1 MLTLNVAIF
10 HSFASLMSVESQCA
24 FIAHPRRL
32 LEWKPGDL
40 YSLQY
45 ALDVGCGRY
54 SSPTSLPYAARAL
67 PHFGWVAVHG
77 RQSAQSNHHR
87 S

>member
-1 MLTLNVAIF
+1 MLTLDVAIF

-24 FIAHPRRL
+24 FIAHLRRL
-32 LEWKPGDL
+32 LEWEL
-40 YSLQY
+40 SLQY

-67 PHFGWVAVHG
+67 PHFECVAVHG